1 MDTVSEKWPVTKG
14 DFSAGNPKSCI
25 AVVTLASSMPLF
37 EKAAIWGSCKTENLG
52 AEKVVMNVVSN
63 CNIRYVLLCGGE
75 SRGHLAGQT
84 LKALYE
90 NGIDEDG
97 RILGSE
103 GAIPFIENLEIETI
117 QRFRQQ
123 VELIDRTGLTDIDE
137 IYSIVDNYHDS
148 EKPFEASPIS
158 FRKAVRKYKPPESIS
173 ADILISEKVVMDAFS
188 GLIYEIA

>member
-1 MDTVSEKWPVTKG
+1 M
-14 DFSAGNPKSCI
+14 
-25 AVVTLASSMPLF
+25 VTLASSMPLF

-117 QRFRQQ
+117 QRFRKQ
-123 VELIDRTGLTDIDE
+123 VELIDRIGLTDLDE
-137 IYSIVDNYHDS
+137 ICSIVDSYHDQ
-148 EKPFEASPIS
+148 EEPFDVSPVS
-158 FRKAVRKYKPPESIS
+158 FKKAVRKYQAPESIG